1 MGMNEHDSLKWPGQ
15 MDGQLPADWMNPH
28 PAWGMYHEP
37 GIVAIG
43 PKMRVF
49 GRWLATNVSQMLGMW
64 QWVII
69 ERPGNVARYV
79 PGYPEETWIQ
89 SLVNMTKRS
98 AENRAISDI
107 EQGHYFNWWMAGILP
122 KPLETIT

>member
-1 MGMNEHDSLKWPGQ
+1 
-15 MDGQLPADWMNPH
+15 
-28 PAWGMYHEP
+28 
-37 GIVAIG
+37 
-43 PKMRVF
+43 
-49 GRWLATNVSQMLGMW
+49 
-64 QWVII
+64 VII